1 MKFDCEVWITLE
13 PRMKNGKVAGVKVA
27 NMYKRP
33 TEGSIRLSI
42 SVPENFF
49 RTPTIRLDLPERDEE
64 IWTAHPIEMPGAES
78 GGGK

>member
-1 MKFDCEVWITLE
+1 MKFDCEVWIVLE
-13 PRMKNGKVAGVKVA
+13 PKMKGADIVGVQVA

-33 TEGSIRLSI
+33 AEGSIRLSI
-42 SVPENFF
+42 SVPETFF

-64 IWTAHPIEMPGAES
+64 IWTAHPIEMPDAES